1 MEEWLQIISPGLICV
16 GKANSGF
23 GVVVGLVGAV
33 GRSVVA
39 ATRNVII
46 IFNSLQRVH
55 SFLFHFPTQRHFT
68 PRFTSSNN
76 T

>member
-23 GVVVGLVGAV
+23 GVVVGFVGAV

-46 IFNSLQRVH
+46 IFSAESSFFFVSLH
-55 SFLFHFPTQRHFT
+55 YTTPFHT
-68 PRFTSSNN
+68 
-76 T
+76 